1 MADGD
6 NTNNQGQQQKTDK
19 PLDAQNGVVDQKK
32 AERAAKE
39 RERRRRR
46 RRKKAQLKR
55 LERETLAGG
64 GEKLPK
70 AETSVPPE
78 VRPAPKMKKTAPEKA
93 AMSVPQGEVS
103 GNVNEGPQEQPKPV
117 QELPVQPAKEERHGP
132 QRSDEHTP
140 RSKAHEPHVPKVEKQ
155 KPVESEHPLGQKTH
169 SFAGPLLQQPGP
181 QQQEEEPGK
190 PDEHIPEE
198 DEGLNP
204 EDIQIFEPETPGD
217 SGIGDVS
224 APNDLAGDDE
234 PGVEPPAEV
243 LPVPAE
249 SSAEPFQDVSQPQQ
263 PEEPSSEPEPEVTPM
278 QPPKDSELAATP
290 LEAVQPLDSS
300 EPADILTPGDTHQDE
315 DIIIHSDRDE
325 HRPSV
330 GMEQVTKDDDVHETP
345 SIFPYPPHD
354 DVHEDSA
361 DKPHEVQPEPV
372 KPEKKLSGQE
382 KHHEKHESSK
392 ESLPESEGLHVR
404 TSFLQGAGA
413 FSAGVLKKLG
423 QALHGLRLKF
433 SLRKLGL
440 FLIMVVLGGGLYAGY
455 LLKVH
460 EKVYETV
467 TGWFKAPPPVA
478 VNIDEKLLREW
489 GITTAL
495 LFGDNRGANQD
506 LLASQLYNAYY
517 FGHLAEPRIEGET
530 GVSAAYIYGTGAD
543 LVEETNR
550 FIEYVKNLRE
560 LVSAYDVDVYSMLDA
575 TTNRTEILDKYLAQL
590 KAVLEKSDKYSQEIN
605 ILIDDTKA
613 SYESLNPEKVRF
625 ETDFFAAL
633 QGLAGEKA
641 DFLLKSFVDVSQK
654 QTALKARVAALEKLA
669 GYYESSMKK
678 IEIRIKAIEKNHE
691 ALAQGIR
698 VVDIPGA
705 NLDIIIKETP

>member
-19 PLDAQNGVVDQKK
+19 PLDAQNGAADQKK

-70 AETSVPPE
+70 AEASVPAE
-78 VRPAPKMKKTAPEKA
+78 VSPTPKMKKIAP
-93 AMSVPQGEVS
+93 VPTPEI
-103 GNVNEGPQEQPKPV
+103 V
-117 QELPVQPAKEERHGP
+117 QKLPAQLPKEERHGP

-140 RSKAHEPHVPKVEKQ
+140 RSKAHEPHVPKTEKTEKQ
-155 KPVESEHPLGQKTH
+155 PVESEHPLGQKTH
-169 SFAGPLLQQPGP
+169 SFAGPLLQQPE
-181 QQQEEEPGK
+181 QQQPESPQPVGEPGRS
-190 PDEHIPEE
+190 DDHITEE

-204 EDIQIFEPETPGD
+204 EDIQIFEPETPED
-217 SGIGDVS
+217 SGVS
-224 APNDLAGDDE
+224 GAAPNDQLGDDE
-234 PGVEPPAEV
+234 PGVEPPVEV
-243 LPVPAE
+243 SPVTSEPAAQPVQDI
-249 SSAEPFQDVSQPQQ
+249 SEPKEPEISLSQ
-263 PEEPSSEPEPEVTPM
+263 SEPESAPAPELAPAPS
-278 QPPKDSELAATP
+278 QHQEESELAAMP
-290 LEAVQPLDSS
+290 SEPVQPLDSS
-300 EPADILTPGDTHQDE
+300 KPPEIQPPEDAHQDE
-315 DIIIHSDRDE
+315 DIVIHSDRDE

-330 GMEQVTKDDDVHETP
+330 GMEQVIKEDDVHEP
-345 SIFPYPPHD
+345 SSIFPYPPHD
-354 DVHEDSA
+354 DVHENIE
-361 DKPHEVQPEPV
+361 DKPQEVQPEPV
-372 KPEKKLSGQE
+372 KAEKKPSGQE

-423 QALHGLRLKF
+423 EALHGLKLKF
-433 SLRKLGL
+433 SFQKLGL
-440 FLIMVVLGGGLYAGY
+440 FLLMVVLGGGLYAGY

-543 LVEETNR
+543 LVAETNL

-575 TTNRTEILDKYLAQL
+575 TTNRTEVLDKYLAQL
-590 KAVLEKSDKYSQEIN
+590 KAVLEKSNKYFQEIN
-605 ILIDDTKA
+605 VLIDDTKA
-613 SYESLNPEKVRF
+613 SYESLNPERTRF

-654 QTALKARVAALEKLA
+654 QTALKARVAALQKLA